1 MNREMTIS
9 GNGLKD
15 FFLDMRSVRFSGE
28 IKFKFVDH
36 KKSVFLQNGE
46 ITHCNSTLLDD
57 RLGDVIYREGNLTLD
72 LFVELAGKVSEKTR
86 FGDLLIQN
94 GIFTLVDL
102 WDALNC
108 QSKAILQSLI
118 FHDLLELELVDADNL
133 KTPDFGLRF
142 RWDEAINEALHEL
155 RLIRR
160 FERALRQSPSLTID
174 ERNRSLANTD
184 FLRDILSLIEHFY
197 DFNVIVDEKSP
208 LSKVY
213 TVRALFQLF
222 STGVITDTWDIFS
235 QDLEGPAEHELQGV
249 VSSSS
254 RVFLAIEELAQ
265 KHSLAGWD
273 AAVKRAVKILERE
286 FGQGVHLI
294 SGQGFSLQQIHK
306 SIALNR
312 EFKNRVTAAQE
323 HRWPLSVVTLIQEG
337 LHKSILYLL
346 FETSNN
352 RAMEEES
359 RKIHAELVNSRRSY
373 FSSVAEALY

>member
-1 MNREMTIS
+1 MNNETTVS

-15 FFLDMRSVRFSGE
+15 FFLDIRAVRFSGE
-28 IKFKFVDH
+28 IKFLFGEH
-36 KKSVFLQNGE
+36 RKSVFVQKGE
-46 ITHCNSTLLDD
+46 ITHCNSSLLDD
-57 RLGDVIYREGNLTLD
+57 RLGDVIYRDGNLTLD
-72 LFVELAGKVSEKTR
+72 VFVELAGKVSEKAR

-94 GIFTLVDL
+94 GIFNLVEL
-102 WDALNC
+102 WDALNS

-118 FHDLLELELVDADNL
+118 FHDLLEVEMIDADNL

-142 RWDEAINEALHEL
+142 RWDEAINEALEEL

-160 FERALRQSPSLTID
+160 FERALRQSPELSVD

-184 FLRDILSLIEHFY
+184 FLRDILSLVENFY
-197 DFNVIVDEKSP
+197 DFNVIVDERSP

-213 TVRALFQLF
+213 TVRALFQLYLR
-222 STGVITDTWDIFS
+222 GVITDTWDIFS

-254 RVFLAIEELAQ
+254 RVFLSIEELAQ
-265 KHSLAGWD
+265 KHMLTGWD

-306 SIALNR
+306 AIALNR
-312 EFKNRVTAAQE
+312 ELKNRVASAQE

-337 LHKSILYLL
+337 LHKTLLYLL

-352 RAMEEES
+352 RGMEEDS
-359 RKIHAELVNSRRSY
+359 RIIHAELVNSRRSY
-373 FSSVAEALY
+373 FSSVAEALF